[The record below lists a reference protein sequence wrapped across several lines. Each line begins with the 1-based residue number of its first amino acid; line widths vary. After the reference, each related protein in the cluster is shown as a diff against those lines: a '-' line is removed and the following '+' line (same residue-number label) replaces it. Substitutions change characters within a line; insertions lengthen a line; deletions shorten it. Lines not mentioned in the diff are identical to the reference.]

1 MSVVINMP
9 NNLKDLRSFKL
20 SSNLSKTKFPQT
32 RRSRVTTIASC
43 DAEATKKLGGIF
55 MGTALAIGIGLS
67 AVDAANA
74 ADLSGLTPCA
84 ESKAFDKQRKKE
96 IKALQKRQKLYEA
109 DSAPFLALQA
119 TIDRTE
125 SRFANYAKAGLLCGT
140 DGYPHLIADPGM
152 ALKYGH
158 AGEVFIPTIGFLYVA
173 GYIGTVG
180 RNYIQAVKS
189 EKKPTEKEIIIDVPL
204 ALRLSGQG
212 FAWPIQ
218 AIKEL
223 RNGTLTE
230 KEENITVS
238 PR

>member
-1 MSVVINMP
+1 MTSVISMNKGKTQFSSKSFV
-9 NNLKDLRSFKL
+9 LRKREIS
-20 SSNLSKTKFPQT
+20 TP
-32 RRSRVTTIASC
+32 RRSHTHLQTVC
-43 DAEATKKLGGIF
+43 NAEATKKLGNILVGA
-55 MGTALAIGIGLS
+55 ALAMGFGLGTVET
-67 AVDAANA
+67 AVA
-74 ADLSGLTPCA
+74 ADLSGLTPCS

-96 IKALQKRQKLYEA
+96 VKALQKRQKLYEA
-109 DSAPFLALQA
+109 NSAPYLALQA

-125 SRFANYAKAGLLCGT
+125 SRFSNYAKAGLLCGA
-140 DGYPHLIADPGM
+140 DGFPHLIADPGM

-180 RNYIQAVKS
+180 RNYLQAIKA

-218 AIKEL
+218 AVKEL

-230 KEENITVS
+230 KEDNITVS